1 MATDRRSS
9 LGAALGGRLRV
20 LKRCV
25 YQKKEPFRI
34 IQGFFGG
41 GGCDVD
47 EVDDV
52 EKVVVAD
59 VDIDDIDDID
69 DVKDIEEISLK
80 VQCFL
85 FHVDGV
91 TMIHPMPTRDPQH
104 PTPQRGVTNMSIF
117 HGNI

>member
-1 MATDRRSS
+1 MALTGLLPWES
-9 LGAALGGRLRV
+9 LYSTSHLGSFRVYLR
-20 LKRCV
+20 
-25 YQKKEPFRI
+25 
-34 IQGFFGG
+34 G

-47 EVDDV
+47 EVDVDDV

-59 VDIDDIDDID
+59 VDIDDIDDIYIYRDDIDDID
-69 DVKDIEEISLK
+69 DVTDIEEISLK
-80 VQCFL
+80 AQCFL

-104 PTPQRGVTNMSIF
+104 PTPQRGITNMSTF